1 MGFIDKVH
9 WIHEQSHRI
18 PNLLAEV
25 VYIHECAHYI
35 HFHVNSVD
43 YINWAANER
52 TLYVETFAQLVTDR
66 MVKKSD
72 VTEVLHCQIFDKLRE
87 HFTLFKLIPFN
98 KKEITYVLQSD
109 NEYIY
114 ETTEGNNKIGKD
126 YLFGVRYILIALII
140 SVILYMIFNKLNKY
154 RRIQ

>member
-1 MGFIDKVH
+1 MPTK
-9 WIHEQSHRI
+9 S
-18 PNLLAEV
+18 
-25 VYIHECAHYI
+25 CAP
-35 HFHVNSVD
+35 
-43 YINWAANER
+43 
-52 TLYVETFAQLVTDR
+52 
-66 MVKKSD
+66 
-72 VTEVLHCQIFDKLRE
+72 LRSA
-87 HFTLFKLIPFN
+87 LFKLIPFN

-114 ETTEGNNKIGKD
+114 ETTEDNNKIGKD